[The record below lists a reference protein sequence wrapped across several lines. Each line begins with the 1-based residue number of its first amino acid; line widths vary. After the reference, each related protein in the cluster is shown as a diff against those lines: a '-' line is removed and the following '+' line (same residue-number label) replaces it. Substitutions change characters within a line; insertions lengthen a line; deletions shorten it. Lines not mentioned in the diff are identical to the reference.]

1 MQGQVVGINTL
12 KLMDEYEGIGFAI
25 PMTNAVEIINMLI
38 QDGEVVSRPD
48 NDYVTVS
55 AYLNI
60 TVSEINDQ
68 TIALYRLPEDV
79 PEGVLVVNIG
89 SRTAAIYRAGV
100 EVYDIIT
107 EFNGQAIT
115 NNTSLKE
122 ALAACKAGD
131 EATIK
136 VYRISRDG
144 SSGSELTFTFK
155 LDAAQ

>member
-1 MQGQVVGINTL
+1 
-12 KLMDEYEGIGFAI
+12 MDEYEGIGFAI

-144 SSGSELTFTFK
+144 SSGSELTFTFR

>member
-1 MQGQVVGINTL
+1 MNTR
-12 KLMDEYEGIGFAI
+12 GIGFAI

-89 SRTAAIYRAGV
+89 SRTAAIYRSPAWRC
-100 EVYDIIT
+100 T
-107 EFNGQAIT
+107 
-115 NNTSLKE
+115 TSSPSSTDRRSPTTPRSRKRWP
-122 ALAACKAGD
+122 ACKAGD

-144 SSGSELTFTFK
+144 SSGSELTFTFR

>member
-1 MQGQVVGINTL
+1 M
-12 KLMDEYEGIGFAI
+12 
-25 PMTNAVEIINMLI
+25 
-38 QDGEVVSRPD
+38 
-48 NDYVTVS
+48 TVS

-60 TVSEINDQ
+60 PFPKSTTRPS
-68 TIALYRLPEDV
+68 ALYRLPEDV

-144 SSGSELTFTFK
+144 SSGSELTFTFR

>member
-1 MQGQVVGINTL
+1 
-12 KLMDEYEGIGFAI
+12 
-25 PMTNAVEIINMLI
+25 MLI

-122 ALAACKAGD
+122 ALAACKRPATRPRLRSLPHFTRRQQRLRADLHLPARRGPVITSPRRNA
-131 EATIK
+131 EAFI
-136 VYRISRDG
+136 
-144 SSGSELTFTFK
+144 
-155 LDAAQ
+155 